1 MHLIA
6 KPILPAG
13 TVGLGEV
20 ELVPSSGPNKTMQEV
35 TIDTT
40 RKISIPM
47 TIHFVNFPRIQII

>member
-13 TVGLGEV
+13 IGLGEV

-35 TIDTT
+35 TIETT

-47 TIHFVNFPRIQII
+47 TIHFVNFPRIQMI

>member
-13 TVGLGEV
+13 IGLGEV

-35 TIDTT
+35 TIESRDDEENKYTNDNPFCQF
-40 RKISIPM
+40 S
-47 TIHFVNFPRIQII
+47 